1 MYNLFCDDRHNY
13 STISIIS
20 CWVKIGLYMRK
31 TIGNLKYII
40 LSAFLLVVFSCGQL
54 EVDIEVVNLFDPADA
69 NYSIP
74 ETEVLGWPTEGHTID
89 STSAVFT
96 WRHSDPNYHYDA
108 THEVD
113 YAERIFYRY
122 SLNNSIWSPW
132 NSGEALLQ
140 QDIHFWIFDT
150 LTGLHVLQLDYL
162 EDIDYNF
169 EVMSKYP
176 TNIQEDDWP
185 NISFTVDAFDGAE
198 LLISPAQVFADSG
211 TVFYVNVKLIDV
223 NDFMGIH
230 LDVSY
235 DNSFMELLDYALESD
250 STDFL
255 LQSAGH
261 LINFI
266 ENDTQNGRFQLD
278 LGVAGGTVTGISG
291 TGNIV
296 RLIFEHT
303 GPRGQSVI
311 SISSESKVRD
321 IYNNS
326 VIEHIFSG
334 VVSIW

>member
-1 MYNLFCDDRHNY
+1 MRNRAGD
-13 STISIIS
+13 II
-20 CWVKIGLYMRK
+20 KI
-31 TIGNLKYII
+31 II
-40 LSAFLLVVFSCGQL
+40 LSGFLLVVYSCGQL

-69 NYSIP
+69 DYFNP
-74 ETEVLGWPTEGHTID
+74 ETEVLDWPAAGLTID

-96 WRHSDPNYHYDA
+96 WRHSDPNYHYDP

-122 SLNNSIWSPW
+122 RLNTSIWSPW
-132 NSGEALLQ
+132 YSGEELLQ
-140 QDIHFWIFDT
+140 QDLGFWTFDT

-176 TNIQEDDWP
+176 TNIREDEWP
-185 NISFTVDAFDGAE
+185 NISFMVDAFEGVE
-198 LLISPAQVFADSG
+198 LLISPGQVFADSG
-211 TVFYVNVKLIDV
+211 TVFYVNAKLIDV
-223 NDFMGIH
+223 TDFMGIH

-235 DNSFMELLDYALESD
+235 DNSFMQLQNYALESD

-266 ENDTQNGRFQLD
+266 DNDTENGRFQLD
-278 LGVAGGTVTGISG
+278 LGVAGGAVTGVSG

-303 GPRGQSVI
+303 GSRGQSVI
-311 SISSESKVRD
+311 SISSESMVRD
-321 IYNNS
+321 VYNNS

-334 VVSIW
+334 VVSVW

>member
-1 MYNLFCDDRHNY
+1 
-13 STISIIS
+13 
-20 CWVKIGLYMRK
+20 MRK
-31 TIGNLKYII
+31 TTGDLKNII
-40 LSAFLLVVFSCGQL
+40 LLAFLLVVFSCGQL

-74 ETEVLGWPTEGHTID
+74 GTEVLDWPTEDHTID

-96 WRHSDPNYHYDA
+96 WRHSDPNYHFDA

-122 SLNNSIWSPW
+122 HLNTSIWSPW

-140 QDIHFWIFDT
+140 QDLHFWTFDT

-169 EVMSKYP
+169 AVMSKYP

-185 NISFTVDAFDGAE
+185 TISFTVDAFDGVE
-198 LLISPAQVFADSG
+198 LLISPGQVFADSG
-211 TVFYVNVKLIDV
+211 TVFYVNAKLIDV
-223 NDFMGIH
+223 TDFMGIH

-235 DNSFMELLDYALESD
+235 DNSFMQLLDYALESD

-266 ENDTQNGRFQLD
+266 DNDTQNGRFQLD
-278 LGVAGGTVTGISG
+278 LGVAGGAVTGVSG

-296 RLIFEHT
+296 RLIFEHI

-311 SISSESKVRD
+311 SISSESTVRD
-321 IYNNS
+321 VYNNS

>member
-1 MYNLFCDDRHNY
+1 MRNRAGD
-13 STISIIS
+13 II
-20 CWVKIGLYMRK
+20 KI
-31 TIGNLKYII
+31 II
-40 LSAFLLVVFSCGQL
+40 LSGFLLVVYSCGQL

-69 NYSIP
+69 DYSNP
-74 ETEVLGWPTEGHTID
+74 ETEVLDWPAAGLTID

-96 WRHSDPNYHYDA
+96 WRHSDPNYYYDP

-122 SLNNSIWSPW
+122 RLNTSIWSPW
-132 NSGEALLQ
+132 YSGEELLQ
-140 QDIHFWIFDT
+140 QDLGFWTFDT

-162 EDIDYNF
+162 EDINYNF

-176 TNIQEDDWP
+176 TNIREDEWP
-185 NISFTVDAFDGAE
+185 NISFMVDAFEGVE
-198 LLISPAQVFADSG
+198 LLISPGQVFADSG
-211 TVFYVNVKLIDV
+211 TVFYVNAKLIDV
-223 NDFMGIH
+223 TDFMGIH

-235 DNSFMELLDYALESD
+235 DNSFMQLQDYALESD

-266 ENDTQNGRFQLD
+266 ENDTENGRFQLD
-278 LGVAGGTVTGISG
+278 LGVAGGAVTGVSG

-303 GPRGQSVI
+303 GSRGQSII
-311 SISSESKVRD
+311 SISSESMVRD
-321 IYNNS
+321 VYNDS

>member
-1 MYNLFCDDRHNY
+1 MD
-13 STISIIS
+13 
-20 CWVKIGLYMRK
+20 MRK
-31 TIGNLKYII
+31 TTGDLKNII
-40 LSAFLLVVFSCGQL
+40 LLAFLLVVFSCGQL

-74 ETEVLGWPTEGHTID
+74 GTEVLDSPTEDHTID

-96 WRHSDPNYHYDA
+96 WRHSDPNYHFDA

-122 SLNNSIWSPW
+122 HLNTSIWSPW

-140 QDIHFWIFDT
+140 QDLHFWKFDT

-169 EVMSKYP
+169 AVMSKYP

-185 NISFTVDAFDGAE
+185 TISFTVDAFDGVE
-198 LLISPAQVFADSG
+198 LLISPGQVFADSG
-211 TVFYVNVKLIDV
+211 TVFYVNAKLIDV
-223 NDFMGIH
+223 TDFMGIH

-235 DNSFMELLDYALESD
+235 DNSFMQLLDYALESD

-266 ENDTQNGRFQLD
+266 DNDTQNGRFQLD
-278 LGVAGGTVTGISG
+278 LGVAGGAVTGVSG

-311 SISSESKVRD
+311 SISSESTVRD
-321 IYNNS
+321 VYNNS

>member
-1 MYNLFCDDRHNY
+1 MRNRAGD
-13 STISIIS
+13 II
-20 CWVKIGLYMRK
+20 KI
-31 TIGNLKYII
+31 II
-40 LSAFLLVVFSCGQL
+40 LSGFLLVVYSCGQL

-69 NYSIP
+69 DYSSP
-74 ETEVLGWPTEGHTID
+74 ETEVLDWRAAGLTVD

-96 WRHSDPNYHYDA
+96 WRHSDPNYHYDP

-122 SLNNSIWSPW
+122 RLNTSIWSPW
-132 NSGEALLQ
+132 YSGEELLQ
-140 QDIHFWIFDT
+140 QDLGFWTFDT

-162 EDIDYNF
+162 EDINYNF

-176 TNIQEDDWP
+176 TNIREDEWP
-185 NISFTVDAFDGAE
+185 NISFMVDAFEGVE
-198 LLISPAQVFADSG
+198 LLISPGQVFADSG
-211 TVFYVNVKLIDV
+211 TVFYVNAKLIDV
-223 NDFMGIH
+223 TDFMGIH

-235 DNSFMELLDYALESD
+235 DNSFMQLQNYALESD

-266 ENDTQNGRFQLD
+266 DNDTENGRFQLD
-278 LGVAGGTVTGISG
+278 LGVAGGAVTGVSG

-303 GPRGQSVI
+303 GSRGQSVI
-311 SISSESKVRD
+311 SISSESMVRD
-321 IYNNS
+321 VYNNS

-334 VVSIW
+334 VVSVW

>member
-1 MYNLFCDDRHNY
+1 
-13 STISIIS
+13 
-20 CWVKIGLYMRK
+20 MRK
-31 TIGNLKYII
+31 TTGNLIKNII
-40 LSAFLLVVFSCGQL
+40 LSGFLLVVYSCGQL

-69 NYSIP
+69 DYSIP
-74 ETEVLGWPTEGHTID
+74 ETEVLDWPAAGHTID

-96 WRHSDPNYHYDA
+96 WQHSDPDYHYDA

-122 SLNNSIWSPW
+122 RLNTGIWSPW
-132 NSGEALLQ
+132 HNGKTLNQ
-140 QDIHFWIFDT
+140 QNIGFWMFDT

-176 TNIQEDDWP
+176 TNIREDDWP
-185 NISFTVDAFDGAE
+185 NIAFTVDAFDGVE
-198 LLISPAQVFADSG
+198 LLISPGQVFADSG
-211 TVFYVNVKLIDV
+211 SVYYVNAKLIDV
-223 NDFMGIH
+223 TDFMGIH

-235 DNSFMELLDYALESD
+235 DNSFMQLQNYALESD

-266 ENDTQNGRFQLD
+266 ENDTENGRFQLD
-278 LGVAGGTVTGISG
+278 LGVAGGAVTGVSG

-296 RLIFEHT
+296 RLIFKHT
-303 GPRGQSVI
+303 GTRGQSVI
-311 SISSESKVRD
+311 SISSASVVRD

-326 VIEHIFSG
+326 VIDHIFSG

>member
-1 MYNLFCDDRHNY
+1 MRNRAGD
-13 STISIIS
+13 II
-20 CWVKIGLYMRK
+20 KI
-31 TIGNLKYII
+31 II
-40 LSAFLLVVFSCGQL
+40 LSGFLLVVYSCGQL

-69 NYSIP
+69 DYSSP
-74 ETEVLGWPTEGHTID
+74 ETEVLDWRAAGLTID

-96 WRHSDPNYHYDA
+96 WRHIDPNYYYDP

-122 SLNNSIWSPW
+122 RLNTSIWSPW
-132 NSGEALLQ
+132 YSGEELLQ
-140 QDIHFWIFDT
+140 QDLGFWTFDT

-176 TNIQEDDWP
+176 TNIREDEWP
-185 NISFTVDAFDGAE
+185 NISFMVDAFEGVE
-198 LLISPAQVFADSG
+198 LLISPGQVFADSG
-211 TVFYVNVKLIDV
+211 TVFYVNAKLIDV
-223 NDFMGIH
+223 TDFMGIH

-235 DNSFMELLDYALESD
+235 DNSFMQLQDYALESD

-266 ENDTQNGRFQLD
+266 ENDTENGRFQLD
-278 LGVAGGTVTGISG
+278 LGVAGGAVTGVSG

-303 GPRGQSVI
+303 GSRGQSII
-311 SISSESKVRD
+311 SISSESMVRD
-321 IYNNS
+321 VYNNS

>member
-1 MYNLFCDDRHNY
+1 MRNRAGD
-13 STISIIS
+13 II
-20 CWVKIGLYMRK
+20 KI
-31 TIGNLKYII
+31 II
-40 LSAFLLVVFSCGQL
+40 LSGFLLVVYSCGQL

-69 NYSIP
+69 DYSNP
-74 ETEVLGWPTEGHTID
+74 ETEVLDWPAAGLTID

-96 WRHSDPNYHYDA
+96 WRHSDPNYHYDP

-122 SLNNSIWSPW
+122 RLNTSIWSPW
-132 NSGEALLQ
+132 YSGEELLQ
-140 QDIHFWIFDT
+140 QDLGFWTFDT

-162 EDIDYNF
+162 EDINYNF

-176 TNIQEDDWP
+176 TNIREDEWP
-185 NISFTVDAFDGAE
+185 NISFMVDAFEGVE
-198 LLISPAQVFADSG
+198 LLISPGQVFADSG
-211 TVFYVNVKLIDV
+211 TVFYVNAKLIDV
-223 NDFMGIH
+223 TDFMGIH

-235 DNSFMELLDYALESD
+235 DNSFMQLQNYALESD

-266 ENDTQNGRFQLD
+266 DNDTENGRFQLD
-278 LGVAGGTVTGISG
+278 LGVAGGAVTGVSG

-303 GPRGQSVI
+303 GSRGQSVI
-311 SISSESKVRD
+311 SISSESMVRD
-321 IYNNS
+321 VYNNS

>member
-1 MYNLFCDDRHNY
+1 M
-13 STISIIS
+13 
-20 CWVKIGLYMRK
+20 VMRK
-31 TIGNLKYII
+31 TAGDLIKNII
-40 LSAFLLVVFSCGQL
+40 LSGFLLVIYSCGQL

-74 ETEVLGWPTEGHTID
+74 ETKVVDWPTEGHTID
-89 STSAVFT
+89 STGAVFT
-96 WRHSDPNYHYDA
+96 WRHSDPNYHFDA

-122 SLNNSIWSPW
+122 RLNASIWSPW

-140 QDIHFWIFDT
+140 QDLHFWTFDT
-150 LTGLHVLQLDYL
+150 LTGLHVIQLDYL
-162 EDIDYNF
+162 EDI
-169 EVMSKYP
+169 
-176 TNIQEDDWP
+176 QEDDWP
-185 NISFTVDAFDGAE
+185 TISFTVDAFDGVE
-198 LLISPAQVFADSG
+198 LLISPGQVFADSG
-211 TVFYVNVKLIDV
+211 TVFYVNAKLIDV
-223 NDFMGIH
+223 TDFMGIH

-235 DNSFMELLDYALESD
+235 DNSFMQLLDYALESD

-266 ENDTQNGRFQLD
+266 DNDTQNGRFQLD
-278 LGVAGGTVTGISG
+278 LGVAGGAVTGVSG

-311 SISSESKVRD
+311 SISSESTVRD
-321 IYNNS
+321 VYNNS

>member
-1 MYNLFCDDRHNY
+1 MVMQK
-13 STISIIS
+13 TAG
-20 CWVKIGLYMRK
+20 GLIK
-31 TIGNLKYII
+31 NII
-40 LSAFLLVVFSCGQL
+40 LPGFFLVIYSCGPL
-54 EVDIEVVNLFDPADA
+54 EVDIEVANLFDPADA
-69 NYSIP
+69 NYSMP
-74 ETEVLGWPTEGHTID
+74 ETEVLDWPTEGHTID

-96 WRHSDPNYHYDA
+96 WRHSDPNYHYAA

-122 SLNNSIWSPW
+122 RLNTSTWSPW
-132 NSGEALLQ
+132 NSGKALLQ
-140 QDIHFWIFDT
+140 QDLHFWSFDT

-162 EDIDYNF
+162 EDIDHHF
-169 EVMSKYP
+169 TVMSKYP

-185 NISFTVDAFDGAE
+185 TISFAVDAFDGVE
-198 LLISPAQVFADSG
+198 LLISPGQVFADSG
-211 TVFYVNVKLIDV
+211 AVFYVNAKLIDV
-223 NDFMGIH
+223 TDFMGIH

-235 DNSFMELLDYALESD
+235 DNSFMQLQNYALESD

-266 ENDTQNGRFQLD
+266 DNDTQNGRFQLD
-278 LGVAGGTVTGISG
+278 LGVAGGAVTGVSG

-311 SISSESKVRD
+311 SISSESTVRD
-321 IYNNS
+321 VYNNS

>member
-1 MYNLFCDDRHNY
+1 
-13 STISIIS
+13 
-20 CWVKIGLYMRK
+20 MRK
-31 TIGNLKYII
+31 TAGDLIKIII
-40 LSAFLLVVFSCGQL
+40 LSGFLLVIYSCGQL

-74 ETEVLGWPTEGHTID
+74 ETEVLDWPTEGHTID

-96 WRHSDPNYHYDA
+96 WRHSDPNYHFDA

-113 YAERIFYRY
+113 YAERIFNRYR
-122 SLNNSIWSPW
+122 LNTSIWSPL

-140 QDIHFWIFDT
+140 QDIHFWTFDT

-169 EVMSKYP
+169 AVMSKYP

-185 NISFTVDAFDGAE
+185 TISFTVDAFDGVE
-198 LLISPAQVFADSG
+198 LLISPGQVFADSG
-211 TVFYVNVKLIDV
+211 TVFYVNAKLIDV
-223 NDFMGIH
+223 TDFMGIH

-235 DNSFMELLDYALESD
+235 DNSFMQLLDYALESD

-266 ENDTQNGRFQLD
+266 DNDTQNGRFQLD
-278 LGVAGGTVTGISG
+278 LGVAGGAVTGVSG

-311 SISSESKVRD
+311 SISSESTVRD
-321 IYNNS
+321 VYNNS

>member
-1 MYNLFCDDRHNY
+1 
-13 STISIIS
+13 
-20 CWVKIGLYMRK
+20 MRK
-31 TIGNLKYII
+31 TTGDLIKNII
-40 LSAFLLVVFSCGQL
+40 LSGFLLVVYSCGQL

-69 NYSIP
+69 DYSIP
-74 ETEVLGWPTEGHTID
+74 ETKVLDWPAAGHTID

-96 WRHSDPNYHYDA
+96 WQHSDPDYHYDA

-122 SLNNSIWSPW
+122 RLNTGIWSPW
-132 NSGEALLQ
+132 HNGKTLNQ
-140 QDIHFWIFDT
+140 QNIGFWMFDT

-176 TNIQEDDWP
+176 TNIREDDWP
-185 NISFTVDAFDGAE
+185 NIAFTVDAFDGVE
-198 LLISPAQVFADSG
+198 LLISPGQVFADSG
-211 TVFYVNVKLIDV
+211 SVYYVNAKLIDV
-223 NDFMGIH
+223 TDFMGIH

-235 DNSFMELLDYALESD
+235 DNSFMQLQNYALESD

-266 ENDTQNGRFQLD
+266 ENDTENGRFQLD
-278 LGVAGGTVTGISG
+278 LGVAGGAVTGVSG

-296 RLIFEHT
+296 RLIFKHT
-303 GPRGQSVI
+303 GTRGQSVI
-311 SISSESKVRD
+311 SISSASVVRD

-326 VIEHIFSG
+326 VIDHIFSG

>member
-1 MYNLFCDDRHNY
+1 MRNRAGD
-13 STISIIS
+13 II
-20 CWVKIGLYMRK
+20 KI
-31 TIGNLKYII
+31 II
-40 LSAFLLVVFSCGQL
+40 LSGFLLVVYSCGQL

-69 NYSIP
+69 DYSNP
-74 ETEVLGWPTEGHTID
+74 ETEVLDWPAAGLTID

-96 WRHSDPNYHYDA
+96 WRHSDPNYHYDP

-122 SLNNSIWSPW
+122 RLNTSIWSPW
-132 NSGEALLQ
+132 YSGEELLQ
-140 QDIHFWIFDT
+140 QDLGFWTFDT

-176 TNIQEDDWP
+176 TNIREDEWP
-185 NISFTVDAFDGAE
+185 NISFMVDAFEGVE
-198 LLISPAQVFADSG
+198 LLISPGQVFADSG
-211 TVFYVNVKLIDV
+211 TVFYVNAKLIDV
-223 NDFMGIH
+223 TDFMGIH

-235 DNSFMELLDYALESD
+235 DNSFMQLQNYALESD

-266 ENDTQNGRFQLD
+266 DNDTENGRFQLD
-278 LGVAGGTVTGISG
+278 LGVAGGAVTGVSG

-303 GPRGQSVI
+303 GSRGQSVI
-311 SISSESKVRD
+311 SISSESMVRD
-321 IYNNS
+321 VYNNS

-334 VVSIW
+334 VVSVW

>member
-1 MYNLFCDDRHNY
+1 M
-13 STISIIS
+13 
-20 CWVKIGLYMRK
+20 VMRK
-31 TIGNLKYII
+31 TAGDLIKNII
-40 LSAFLLVVFSCGQL
+40 LSGFLLVIYSCGQL

-74 ETEVLGWPTEGHTID
+74 ETEVLDWPTEGHTID

-96 WRHSDPNYHYDA
+96 WRHSDPNYHFDA
-108 THEVD
+108 TDEVD
-113 YAERIFYRY
+113 YAERIFYSYR
-122 SLNNSIWSPW
+122 LNASIWSPW

-140 QDIHFWIFDT
+140 QDLHFWTFDT
-150 LTGLHVLQLDYL
+150 LNGLHVLQLDYL

-169 EVMSKYP
+169 AVMSKYP

-185 NISFTVDAFDGAE
+185 TISFTVDAFDGVE
-198 LLISPAQVFADSG
+198 LLISPGQVFADSG
-211 TVFYVNVKLIDV
+211 TVFYVNAKLIDV
-223 NDFMGIH
+223 TDFMGIH

-235 DNSFMELLDYALESD
+235 DNSFMQLLDYALESD

-266 ENDTQNGRFQLD
+266 DNDTQNGRFQLD
-278 LGVAGGTVTGISG
+278 LGVAGGAVTGVSG

-311 SISSESKVRD
+311 SISSESTVRD
-321 IYNNS
+321 VYNNS